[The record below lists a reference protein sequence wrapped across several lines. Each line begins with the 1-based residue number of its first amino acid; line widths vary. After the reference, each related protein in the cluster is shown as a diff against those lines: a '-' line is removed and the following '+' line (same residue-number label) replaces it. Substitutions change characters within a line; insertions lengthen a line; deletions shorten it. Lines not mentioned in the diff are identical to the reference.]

1 MAFHDLHRHLGEE
14 AAAEIPDVTR
24 NLIDEASAYVLFSLT
39 LLDVFGEGDLARR
52 RDEAASRGPEGDLDL
67 LGQARQELEV
77 SPYSAR
83 QLIGSIR
90 TAWRLADG
98 PAAGLPP
105 TVPPARSPD
114 CPRHPRP
121 ATRELRPSGGRGGRG
136 DRPRG

>member
-1 MAFHDLHRHLGEE
+1 MPTERLRCLYAEHIDPILGFAMRRPDQADD
-14 AAAEIPDVTR
+14 AADIVAETFLV
-24 NLIDEASAYVLFSLT
+24 SW
-39 LLDVFGEGDLARR
+39 RR
-52 RDEAASRGPEGDLDL
+52 IGLEGDLDL

-121 ATRELRPSGGRGGRG
+121 AN
-136 DRPRG
+136 